1 METAQEELI
10 TLEEAASIL
19 KVHKRTV
26 ERMIIGGK
34 VRAKDVSLG
43 QKRKKWRVFKSD
55 LLKSDNQ

>member
-19 KVHKRTV
+19 KVHKRTI

-34 VRAKDVSLG
+34 VRANDVSLG